1 MSCGSPVSTSN
12 LASMP
17 EVAGDAAVLVDST
30 NSEELSEAMCQVLNN
45 DNLRNDLIK
54 KGFERE
60 RLFSPEKTSRQ
71 TMKVCQ

>member
-1 MSCGSPVSTSN
+1 
-12 LASMP
+12 MP